1 MSDLFLL
8 TRSAVWP
15 DQTLFPTGYCIRTA
29 ECRQAS
35 FIHVRHRCLPFYIS
49 NCTGSVM
56 LRCIRG

>member
-49 NCTGSVM
+49 N
-56 LRCIRG
+56 